1 MNQHSFSKIKIRPLK
16 MNLNQTFYFLKQIR
30 QNNNREWFN
39 EHKDLYL
46 SAKDDITGF
55 SKLVFDAISVHD
67 QIDESKNKI
76 YRIFRDVRF
85 GKDKTPFKSNW
96 SGAYQRLGANRRGG
110 YFFSIEPGNTQIGG
124 GFFGPS
130 PQDLLHIRKQISH
143 EPETLKAIISDST
156 FVETFGELQG
166 DQVKTT
172 PKGFDKEDPAI
183 ELLRY
188 KQMIVRHRFTDEE
201 VASKDFALNV
211 SNTFSKM
218 RPFFDYMTEILITD
232 LNGVS
237 LI

>member
-1 MNQHSFSKIKIRPLK
+1 MTLEPTLAFLEKIK
-16 MNLNQTFYFLKQIR
+16 

-39 EHKDLYL
+39 EHKDDYQ
-46 SAKDDITGF
+46 SIKAEVTDF
-55 SKLVFDAISVHD
+55 SSQLFEQMNKHD
-67 QIDESKNKI
+67 VLDESKIKI

-110 YFFSIEPGNTQIGG
+110 YFFSIQPGNTQIGG

-130 PQDLLHIRKQISH
+130 PQDLLHIRKQISQ

-232 LNGVS
+232 LNGVI

>member
-1 MNQHSFSKIKIRPLK
+1 MS
-16 MNLNQTFYFLKQIR
+16 LNQTFAFLEKIKH
-30 QNNNREWFN
+30 NNNREWFS
-39 EHKDLYL
+39 EQKEDFQA
-46 SAKDDITGF
+46 AKAEVTDF
-55 SKLVFDAISVHD
+55 SLRLFAEMNKHDAL
-67 QIDESKNKI
+67 DESKIKV

-130 PQDLLHIRKQISH
+130 PQDLLHIRKQISQD
-143 EPETLKAIISDST
+143 PDTLREIISSKKFLD
-156 FVETFGELQG
+156 TFGALQG
-166 DQVKTT
+166 EQVKTS

-218 RPFFDYMTEILITD
+218 RPFFDYMTEILTTD

-237 LI
+237 LV